1 MAAGVVILNKDLPG
15 YGKVIIVDH
24 GSRVYSLYAKIK
36 ENLVNLGQNVKA
48 GHYLASISDNEPFYF
63 ELRKK
68 GKAVDPSS
76 YFISSRS

>member
-1 MAAGVVILNKDLPG
+1 MILNKDLPG

-36 ENLVNLGQNVKA
+36 KNLVNLGQNIKA
-48 GHYLASISDNEPFYF
+48 GHYLATVSDKEPFYF

-68 GKAVDPSS
+68 GKAVNPQS
-76 YFISSRS
+76 YFVITPASVTS